1 MRPSLRPSTA
11 SHLSM
16 TFCATSASIAGVI
29 GASVNAFWFHIA
41 PIVKP
46 V

>member
-1 MRPSLRPSTA
+1 MA
-11 SHLSM
+11 SHFAITRS
-16 TFCATSASIAGVI
+16 ATVAILAAETGVAVSAR
-29 GASVNAFWFHIA
+29 WFHIA